1 MRAWQLDDFGLK
13 NLRLADRPTPRP
25 QEGQILVKV
34 SAVSLNYRD
43 KAIVDGVYDPEK
55 MPKGLIPVND
65 AAGVVA
71 EVGPG
76 VTEWQVGDRVLS
88 HFYSHWLEGPPG
100 PDEPDWQLGGP
111 LDGGLAEY
119 MILEA
124 KSAVPAPANL
134 TDQQAATLPI
144 AALTAWFA
152 LVEYGRLRPGQSVLV
167 QGTGGVSLF
176 AVQFATALGARVI
189 ATSSSDD
196 KLRRA
201 AALGAGDLVNY
212 RTHPDWADEVLRL
225 TDGRGV
231 DHVVEVVAG
240 EGLNQSVRAT
250 KAAGHIALVGFLGG
264 QTAPLDVMPLLYSQA
279 AIRGIAVGHRR
290 AFVEMNRWIEKN
302 GLEPVIDS
310 VFAFEDAR
318 QAYERLEEGPFGKVV
333 IRVGDE
339 DQ

>member
-1 MRAWQLDDFGLK
+1 MRAWQLEDFGLD
-13 NLRLADRPTPRP
+13 NLRLAERPTPRP
-25 QEGQILVKV
+25 KRGEILVKV

-55 MPKGLIPVND
+55 MPKYLIPVND

-88 HFYSHWLEGPPG
+88 HFYSHWLDGAPAR
-100 PDEPDWQLGGP
+100 DEPDWQLGGP

-124 KSAVPAPANL
+124 KSAVPTPANL
-134 TDQQAATLPI
+134 TDEQASTLPI

-152 LVEYGRLRPGQSVLV
+152 LVEYGKLQPGESVLV

-176 AVQFATALGARVI
+176 SVQIATALGARVV
-189 ATSSSDD
+189 ATSSSDE
-196 KLRRA
+196 KLRRV
-201 AALGAGDLVNY
+201 AALGASDLINY
-212 RTHPDWADEVLRL
+212 RTTPNWADHVLDL
-225 TDGRGV
+225 TNGRGV

-264 QTAPLDVMPLLYSQA
+264 QTAPLNVMPLLYSQV

-290 AFVEMNRWIEKN
+290 AFLEMNRWIEQQH
-302 GLEPVIDS
+302 LEPVIDS
-310 VFAFEDAR
+310 VFSFEESR
-318 QAYERLEEGPFGKVV
+318 RAYERLEQGPFGKIV
-333 IRVGDE
+333 IRVGD
-339 DQ
+339 